1 VSEYLRQNG
10 LELAA
15 YKTVKKASETEF
27 VISKSRFIGRCF
39 PLDAE
44 EQTVSILADVRKRHY
59 DASHNCFAYIIGQ
72 NRGTARYSDDGEPGG
87 TAGLPIMEA
96 LRQKGVTNTLC
107 VVTRYFGGVLLGAG
121 GLVRA
126 YSRSASDAVET
137 AGIIDVKPGIELSF
151 SIDYDLYSRLETY
164 IRQQTQVLT
173 CDFTEKVLMR
183 VILPREEE
191 EGFTRDIFDR
201 SLGRITPLRL
211 RERYMTSNE

>member
-1 VSEYLRQNG
+1 
-10 LELAA
+10 
-15 YKTVKKASETEF
+15 
-27 VISKSRFIGRCF
+27 
-39 PLDAE
+39 
-44 EQTVSILADVRKRHY
+44 
-59 DASHNCFAYIIGQ
+59 
-72 NRGTARYSDDGEPGG
+72 
-87 TAGLPIMEA
+87 MEV

-126 YSRSASDAVET
+126 YSRSASDAVEA

-183 VILPREEE
+183 VILPLEEE